1 MSSGAKSRPKTRDG
15 IALAALAGVLLVM
28 PVQHALGEWRGALL
42 VTIGFAVGGWLLRGV
57 NPSGALAGGLVAFI
71 LYARGGWRMFVVLFA
86 VFALTLCATAAGR
99 GRKQALGLAEH
110 NSGRSAAQVAANL
123 FVAAAALVM
132 LPATVAA
139 VVAVAA
145 LAEAAADTVSSEMG
159 EAFGTQT
166 YLVTT
171 LRPTAPGT
179 NGGVSWV
186 GTLAG
191 IGAAAIVASAAM
203 GLVVIGREDALL
215 AGAAGVIGMTVDSV
229 LGATLENKGYLN
241 NEAVNVVGTAS
252 AAVVAFVVC
261 QL

>member
-15 IALAALAGVLLVM
+15 IALAALAGVLLLM
-28 PVQHALGEWRGALL
+28 LVQHALGDWRGALL

-71 LYARGGWRMFVVLFA
+71 LYARGGWRMFAVLFA
-86 VFALTLCATAAGR
+86 VFALTLCATAGGR

-110 NSGRSAAQVAANL
+110 SGGRSAAQVAANL

-179 NGGVSWV
+179 NGGVSLI

-191 IGAAAIVASAAM
+191 IGAAAIVVATGS
-203 GLVVIGREDALL
+203 VVIGREDAVL

-241 NEAVNVVGTAS
+241 NEAVNGLGTAS